1 MTNNNNNNNNNN
13 NRREMNEKIKEQQH
27 DQTQKR
33 KMSFRQPTQII
44 VTPGVSTTAQK
55 PQTTAATK
63 QLQGQSHRINTTTE
77 QEQDKLNT
85 TTTTTTTTGTQRE
98 EEEEKMYFYYPK
110 YLHPE
115 AVALIAEN
123 LLHEWEQEE
132 QNKSGNRIIDTI
144 RAIKDKKQ

>member
-1 MTNNNNNNNNNN
+1 
-13 NRREMNEKIKEQQH
+13 
-27 DQTQKR
+27 
-33 KMSFRQPTQII
+33 MSFRQPTEII
-44 VTPGVSTTAQK
+44 VTPGASTAQK

-77 QEQDKLNT
+77 QEEDKLKTT

-132 QNKSGNRIIDTI
+132 QNKSGNRVIDTI